1 MQTKPLLKK
10 GLAIG
15 IILLFIGTAIIP
27 STAQNIEKSSS
38 RGNWLYV
45 GGSGPGNYTRIQDA
59 INASYNGDTVFVYD
73 DSSPYVENI
82 FVNVSISLVG
92 EEKNTTIIDGAGNGS
107 GITINANNVTIL
119 GFTIQNYRNGAAIF
133 LTSNNS
139 YISDNIITKCI
150 SGIYLASSHNRII
163 RNVISKCDDGTQLYG
178 TDNYYGGNKIMEC
191 FFAFD
196 IDSFNT
202 TIERNSIVKNIFGF
216 QQEKGADHIYFIEN
230 NFINNI
236 IKGYFVDSQC
246 YFKNNYWNRPR
257 LLPKLIFGMQ
267 IYYNLFLPHPLKFPW
282 VYVDWH
288 PAQKPYDIP
297 EVR

>member
-230 NFINNI
+230 NFIN
-236 IKGYFVDSQC
+236 K
-246 YFKNNYWNRPR
+246 
-257 LLPKLIFGMQ
+257 KL
-267 IYYNLFLPHPLKFPW
+267 
-282 VYVDWH
+282 
-288 PAQKPYDIP
+288 
-297 EVR
+297 